1 MRNKILRAILG
12 VAAVVLMASMLLIT
26 SVLYH
31 YFGNLQQ
38 QQLKDELH
46 LAAEGT
52 NMLGEAYLKDL
63 EDANYRLTLVA
74 ADGKVLFDN
83 QVEIKEMENHGQ
95 REEIQEALANGVGSS
110 RRYSTTL
117 TRQNLYEAVRLKDGS
132 VLRISES
139 RATVVALVWGMLQ
152 PVFFIV
158 LAAILLSVWLSDKMA
173 RRIVEPLNRL
183 NLDQPL
189 ENDAYEELSP
199 LLRRMHAQQQEIQ
212 RQMQVLKQKQEE
224 FEQITGN
231 MKETL
236 VLLDNTGRV
245 VSMNPAAKLWFDTKT
260 GEGEDF
266 LMIDRKQNVQK
277 AILEAKQ
284 KGMAAFHEERNGREY
299 QFEVSC
305 IEADGKIFGIVILGF
320 DITEQRNAEKNRRE
334 FTANV
339 SHELKTPLQSII
351 GSAELLEHGI
361 VKQEDIPRF
370 VERIRKEAAAMVV
383 LIEDIIRLSQLDE
396 GADMPREEVSLL
408 ELAEEVCETLQ
419 EAAEKKEVTFK
430 VEGDKGMIN
439 GVPGLLYE
447 IVYNLCDNAIK
458 YNRRKGSVT
467 AAIEEKAE
475 GVCLRVSDT
484 GIGIEPQEQE
494 KVFERFYRVDK
505 SHSKQS
511 GGTGLGLSIVKH
523 AVQYHQGNISVK
535 SEKNKGT
542 EISILFKGIN

>member
-95 REEIQEALANGVGSS
+95 RKEIQEALANGVGSS

-245 VSMNPAAKLWFDTKT
+245 VSMNPAAELWFDTKT
-260 GEGEDF
+260 GEGKDF

-320 DITEQRNAEKNRRE
+320 DITEQINAEKNRRE

-370 VERIRKEAAAMVV
+370 VECIRKEAAAMVV

-408 ELAEEVCETLQ
+408 ELTEEVCETLQ
-419 EAAEKKEVTFK
+419 EAAEKKEVTVK
-430 VEGDKGMIN
+430 VEGDKGLIN

>member
-320 DITEQRNAEKNRRE
+320 DITEQINAEKNRRE

-419 EAAEKKEVTFK
+419 EAAEKKEVTVK
-430 VEGDKGMIN
+430 VEGDKGLIN